1 MGGASKEE
9 WVSTQV
15 IPWNL
20 LPILICKIKARVTG
34 HIKGRWSWKL
44 SERRSGG
51 ERGWSKE
58 SRAET
63 QGLEKPQVVR
73 GLIDGEHGSI
83 VVDLPNLGPQLVFI
97 LIELCFHCQGI
108 FGLEIYHNSSP
119 ANPFYKS
126 YIYFRLE
133 HGPSSAHLSNSWLLL
148 KFWTPS
154 LHFWGN
160 SNKLLKRSQILIFS
174 FFCSEDSGMG
184 PKLP

>member
-108 FGLEIYHNSSP
+108 FGLENYHKN
-119 ANPFYKS
+119 K
-126 YIYFRLE
+126 RLFKC
-133 HGPSSAHLSNSWLLL
+133 LLIHCL
-148 KFWTPS
+148 APLAYNTPS
-154 LHFWGN
+154 LFGSLALDKNQGN
-160 SNKLLKRSQILIFS
+160 EGKR
-174 FFCSEDSGMG
+174 
-184 PKLP
+184 